1 MLAPPR
7 TNHGQGQAPNATSQ
21 GRSTVATNVAWRRQ
35 NLRKNAKMFAIG
47 TGSTVGFVVLW
58 IALTDWT
65 RTISPL
71 FLPSPIAVLERII
84 QFSAEPYQGTTFGG
98 HILASVQI
106 VLLGWLIA
114 GLIGLPMGILM
125 GWNERVRQIISP
137 VFNLLRPIPPIAWIP
152 LAILWFGLGD
162 PARIF
167 VVIVSAVVPWVLNSY
182 EAIAGLDKLLLR
194 AGRTLGASPLRTL
207 GEIAIPTSVPTL
219 LGGARIALGN
229 AWMTIVA
236 AELLGAT
243 RGLGFV
249 ALNARQTLDADIMV
263 AAMVLIGLLGVAF
276 SEILRFFERRL
287 SRWRPE
293 VTS

>member
-1 MLAPPR
+1 M
-7 TNHGQGQAPNATSQ
+7 
-21 GRSTVATNVAWRRQ
+21 ATNMAWRRQ
-35 NLRKNAKMFAIG
+35 NRLKNAKTITIG
-47 TGSTVGFVVLW
+47 TASTVGFIVLW
-58 IALTDWT
+58 VALTDWT
-65 RTISPL
+65 RLISPL
-71 FLPSPIAVLERII
+71 FLPSPVAVVERIF
-84 QFSAEPYQGTTFGG
+84 QFWVEPYQGTTLGG
-98 HILASVQI
+98 HILASVTI

-114 GLIGLPMGILM
+114 GGIGLPLGILM
-125 GWNERVRQIISP
+125 GWNERVRQVVSP

-167 VVIVSAVVPWVLNSY
+167 VVIVSAIVPWVLNSY

-194 AGRTLGASPLRTL
+194 AGRTLGATPLRTL
-207 GEIAIPTSVPTL
+207 AEIAIPTSVPTL

-243 RGLGFV
+243 KGLGFV

-287 SRWRPE
+287 SRWQPE